1 MSIDGRNRKI
11 LFTTIQFLAGAWIHG
26 IWWVIGHMTFECKVC
41 GSNLEPNARFCAC
54 GSSKD
59 AIEVITLKDISEGIK
74 LGKTCCR
81 CRVDLSPNKRIYHLS
96 ESSGCLVF
104 SLEYCKEC
112 YKAELIERA
121 KQKQIDE
128 EAEKIARARC
138 NKCEK
143 PFPGLFRKK
152 RFAVN
157 AHWGLTRDY
166 YCKDCFQALPKN
178 EILDDPNDRL
188 TSDPWA

>member
-1 MSIDGRNRKI
+1 
-11 LFTTIQFLAGAWIHG
+11 
-26 IWWVIGHMTFECKVC
+26 MTFECKLC
-41 GSNLEPNARFCAC
+41 GSNLEPNAQFCAEC

-59 AIEVITLKDISEGIK
+59 AYEGIK

-81 CRVDLSPNKRIYHLS
+81 CHVHLPPNKRNYVLG
-96 ESSGCLVF
+96 ESQGCLRYDF
-104 SLEYCKEC
+104 EYCKEC

-121 KQKQIDE
+121 KQKQIFV

-143 PFPGLFRKK
+143 PFPGIFRKK

-178 EILDDPNDRL
+178 EILYDTNDRL

>member
-1 MSIDGRNRKI
+1 
-11 LFTTIQFLAGAWIHG
+11 
-26 IWWVIGHMTFECKVC
+26 MTFECKLC
-41 GSNLEPNARFCAC
+41 GSNLEPNARFCVC

-81 CRVDLSPNKRIYHLS
+81 CHVNLPPNKKNYVLR
-96 ESSGCLVF
+96 EFQGCLF
-104 SLEYCKEC
+104 YDFEYCEDC
-112 YKAELIERA
+112 YEAKLIERA
-121 KQKQIDE
+121 KQEQIDE

-138 NKCEK
+138 SKCEK
-143 PFPGLFRKK
+143 PFSGIFRKK

-157 AHWGLTRDY
+157 GHWPLTRDY

-178 EILDDPNDRL
+178 EILYDPNDRL